1 MPRGRGVAGPG
12 RMAARRMTTRRVR
25 RMRRRRRRR
34 RIILVGGLIAVGTH
48 KLTKSQVDQVEQQTG
63 KQAEELTDEE
73 LEQAMK
79 QLGIEPEELN
89 DEDWKQV
96 DAADDEPEDYIAE
109 LERLS
114 ELNKQGVIT
123 DEEFEAKKKEL
134 LNL

>member
-1 MPRGRGVAGPG
+1 MPPRR
-12 RMAARRMTTRRVR
+12 AARRSVRRMTRRVVH

-34 RIILVGGLIAVGTH
+34 RIVLVGGMIAVGTYA
-48 KLTKSQVDQVEQQTG
+48 LTSRQVEQQTG
-63 KQAEELTDEE
+63 MQAEELTDEQ

-79 QLGIEPEELN
+79 QLGIEADELS

-96 DAADDEPEDYIAE
+96 DADDDEPEDYLEE

-123 DEEFEAKKKEL
+123 DEEFEAKKKEIL
-134 LNL
+134 HL

>member
-1 MPRGRGVAGPG
+1 MPPRR
-12 RMAARRMTTRRVR
+12 RAARRSVGRMTRRAVH

-34 RIILVGGLIAVGTH
+34 RIILVGGMIAVGTH
-48 KLTKSQVDQVEQQTG
+48 KLTQSQVEQVEQQTG
-63 KQAEELTDEE
+63 MQAEELTDEQ
-73 LEQAMK
+73 LDQAMN
-79 QLGIEPEELN
+79 QLGIEAEELS

-96 DAADDEPEDYIAE
+96 DAADEEPEDYLEE

-134 LNL
+134 LHL

>member
-1 MPRGRGVAGPG
+1 MTV
-12 RMAARRMTTRRVR
+12 RRMS

-34 RIILVGGLIAVGTH
+34 RILLVGGLIAVGTY
-48 KLTKSQVDQVEQQTG
+48 KLTKSQTEQIEQQTG

-79 QLGIEPEELN
+79 QLGIEPEEMS
-89 DEDWKQV
+89 DEDRKQV
-96 DAADDEPEDYIAE
+96 DAADDEPEDYLQE

>member
-1 MPRGRGVAGPG
+1 MPPRRRAA
-12 RMAARRMTTRRVR
+12 RMSVRRMTRRVVH

-34 RIILVGGLIAVGTH
+34 RIVLIGGMIAVGTYA
-48 KLTKSQVDQVEQQTG
+48 LTKSQVEQVEQQTG
-63 KQAEELTDEE
+63 MQAEELTDEQ

-79 QLGIEPEELN
+79 QLGIESEELSE
-89 DEDWKQV
+89 DDWKQV
-96 DAADDEPEDYIAE
+96 DAADDEPEDYIQE

-134 LNL
+134 LHL

>member
-1 MPRGRGVAGPG
+1 MPPRR
-12 RMAARRMTTRRVR
+12 RAARRTVRRMTARVVR

-48 KLTKSQVDQVEQQTG
+48 KLTKSQVDQIEQQTG
-63 KQAEELTDEE
+63 KQAEELTDEQ

-79 QLGIEPEELN
+79 QLGIEPEELS

-96 DAADDEPEDYIAE
+96 DAADDEPEDYLEE

-114 ELNKQGVIT
+114 ELNKKGVIT

-134 LNL
+134 LHL

>member
-1 MPRGRGVAGPG
+1 MQ
-12 RMAARRMTTRRVR
+12 RMMHRR
-25 RMRRRRRRR
+25 RRRRRRR
-34 RIILVGGLIAVGTH
+34 RILLVGGMIAVGAYA
-48 KLTKSQVDQVEQQTG
+48 LTKSQTEQVEEYTG

-79 QLGIEPEELN
+79 QLGIDA
-89 DEDWKQV
+89 DEMTDEQWTQA
-96 DAADDEPEDYIAE
+96 DAADDEPEDYLEE

-123 DEEFEAKKKEL
+123 DEEFEAKKKKL

>member
-1 MPRGRGVAGPG
+1 MPRGR
-12 RMAARRMTTRRVR
+12 RAARMTVR
-25 RMRRRRRRR
+25 RMMRRRRRRRRR
-34 RIILVGGLIAVGTH
+34 RIILVGGMIAVGAYA
-48 KLTKSQVDQVEQQTG
+48 LTKSQTEQVEEYTG

-79 QLGIEPEELN
+79 QLGIDAEEMT
-89 DEDWKQV
+89 DEQMTQA
-96 DAADDEPEDYIAE
+96 DAADDEPEDYLEE

>member
-1 MPRGRGVAGPG
+1 MPRGRRGA
-12 RMAARRMTTRRVR
+12 RMTVR
-25 RMRRRRRRR
+25 RMQRMMHRRRRRRRRR
-34 RIILVGGLIAVGTH
+34 RILLVGGMIAVGAYA
-48 KLTKSQVDQVEQQTG
+48 LTKSQTEQVEEYTG

-79 QLGIEPEELN
+79 QLGIEPEEMS

-96 DAADDEPEDYIAE
+96 DAADDEPEDYLEE

>member
-1 MPRGRGVAGPG
+1 MPPRR
-12 RMAARRMTTRRVR
+12 AARRSVRRMTRRVVH

-34 RIILVGGLIAVGTH
+34 RILLVGGMIAVGTYA
-48 KLTKSQVDQVEQQTG
+48 LTSSQVEQQTG
-63 KQAEELTDEE
+63 MQAEELTDEQ

-79 QLGIEPEELN
+79 QMGIETDELS
-89 DEDWKQV
+89 DAEWEQV
-96 DAADDEPEDYIAE
+96 DAADNEPEDYLEE

-134 LNL
+134 LHL